1 MQADS
6 LPSEAQVKSNNDYN
20 HHYLVL
26 TLLQAS
32 LIAQLVKNPFAMQET
47 QVPFLGWED
56 LLEKGQAT
64 NSSILALRISW
75 TV

>member
-1 MQADS
+1 MSPALQADS

-56 LLEKGQAT
+56 LLEKG
-64 NSSILALRISW
+64 
-75 TV
+75 